1 MHDGIDDWRDQYS
14 VGIETLDNQHKAV
27 LRILNEIHAA
37 SLRGKAREVA
47 GPLLSQLVCLAA
59 SISQRRSGSWSQPDS
74 PAGRASR
81 RAPEAD
87 RQVEGIV
94 SRHEKGD
101 AAVYAQLLHFCANWL
116 NKHEQTEDQEYARW
130 VGACG
135 VK

>member
-1 MHDGIDDWRDQYS
+1 MALMTWRDQYS

-47 GPLLSQLVCLAA
+47 GPLLSQLVCLAGERF
-59 SISQRRSGSWSQPDS
+59 STEERLMESTRFPGL
-74 PAGRASR
+74 AGHRAEHQKLTGKLR
-81 RAPEAD
+81 EF
-87 RQVEGIV
+87 V

-101 AAVYAQLLHFCANWL
+101 AAVYAQLLHFLRDWL